1 MRTSLRN
8 TDEAAHVWAAQ
19 TQQHGKSGNVF
30 FEGPT
35 LYSYGTHFPIAK
47 VYTLQDTGERI
58 ALFNSRTYSNS
69 TSRHQSAARSAWTGN
84 GETLR
89 AHQELWPRDVWNAD
103 ARQWQPEPLTRA
115 QIDSIAA
122 KQTEL
127 DAAADAAA
135 KEAKREQARR
145 NRERAKLAKM
155 DAAERL
161 ARWTAGENVPLDY
174 AAPLALR
181 YIDDGKRIETSR
193 RAVVPTACAL
203 LAWRAYNAGTL
214 APGDRLGPYT
224 ITSTDAETVVIGC
237 HTFPVAT
244 LAAFFTA

>member
-19 TQQHGKSGNVF
+19 TQEHGKAGNVF

-35 LYSYGTHFPIAK
+35 LYSYGRHFAVATIYK
-47 VYTLQDTGERI
+47 HEDGGNV
-58 ALFNSRTYSNS
+58 ALFNSRRYSNS
-69 TSRHQSAARSAWTGN
+69 TAKHQSAARSAWAGN
-84 GETLR
+84 GHALR
-89 AHQELWPRDVWNAD
+89 CSPELWPAGDTITAAQLETMA
-103 ARQWQPEPLTRA
+103 ARQA
-115 QIDSIAA
+115 
-122 KQTEL
+122 EL
-127 DAAADAAA
+127 DAAAGEALKA
-135 KEAKREQARR
+135 AKREQARR
-145 NRERAKLAKM
+145 ARERAKLAKM

-161 ARWTAGENVPLDY
+161 ARWTAGENIPLDY

-214 APGDRLGPYT
+214 APGDRIGPYT
-224 ITSTDAETVVIGC
+224 ITRTDAETVVIGC
-237 HTFPVAT
+237 HTFPTAT

>member
-1 MRTSLRN
+1 MRTVLRN

-19 TQQHGKSGNVF
+19 TQQHGKAGNIF

-35 LYSYGTHFPIAK
+35 LYSYGPHFPISK
-47 VYTLQDTGERI
+47 VYTLDTGERI
-58 ALFNSRTYSNS
+58 ALFNSRTYSSS
-69 TSRHQSAARSAWTGN
+69 TGRHQRAARSAWQGN
-84 GETLR
+84 GEALR
-89 AHQELWPRDVWNAD
+89 AHQELWPRDAWNAD
-103 ARQWQPEPLTRA
+103 ARQWEPEPLTRA
-115 QIDSIAA
+115 QLDDITAKQAELDTASNEAA
-122 KQTEL
+122 KQ
-127 DAAADAAA
+127 
-135 KEAKREQARR
+135 AKREQARR

-161 ARWTAGENVPLDY
+161 ARWTAGENIPLDY
-174 AAPLALR
+174 RAPLALR
-181 YIDDGKRIETSR
+181 YIDGGKRIETSR

-224 ITSTDAETVVIGC
+224 VTSTSAEAVVIGC
-237 HTFPVAT
+237 HTFPIAT